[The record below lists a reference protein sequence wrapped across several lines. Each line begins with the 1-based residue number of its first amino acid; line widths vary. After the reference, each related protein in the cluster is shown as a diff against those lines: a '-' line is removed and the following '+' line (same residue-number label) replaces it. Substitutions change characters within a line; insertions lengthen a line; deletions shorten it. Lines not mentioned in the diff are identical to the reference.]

1 MAKTGTA
8 VAVKKQKGGAVVS
21 WEDQL
26 KASAALYKSA
36 EANAGGG
43 KFISVRAGLMAFDGA
58 PIKDNAIEAVVL
70 ESMHENAYY
79 VDPYDADNPHP
90 PVCFAFSDPMA
101 SLKPGE
107 EASELENRMAPH
119 KDSAKPQ
126 HATCKGCPKNDFG
139 TAETGRGKACRNIRR
154 LAILHSDY
162 LKKPATI
169 PSAPIAF
176 MKVPPTST
184 GGWAAYVKK
193 LANVLEK
200 PPFAVI
206 TKVSCRPD
214 VKKQVV
220 VEFDVTG
227 EVKDRNIGSAVF
239 KRHKEAYSLMAIPYQ
254 AEAEGAAKK
263 PAKGAKKA
271 AKKTRKY

>member
-1 MAKTGTA
+1 MAKGTA
-8 VAVKKQKGGAVVS
+8 VAKRGKGGAVVS
-21 WEDQL
+21 WEEQM
-26 KASAALYKSA
+26 KSAAAMYKSA

-43 KFISVRAGLMAFDGA
+43 KFISVRAGIMAFDGA

-70 ESMHENAYY
+70 ESMHENAFYTEGF
-79 VDPYDADNPHP
+79 DADNPHS
-90 PVCFAFSDPMA
+90 PVCFAFSDPMD

-107 EASELENRMAPH
+107 EASVLEDRMVPH
-119 KDSAKPQ
+119 KDSTKPQ
-126 HATCKGCPKNDFG
+126 HATCKGCPQNEFG
-139 TAETGRGKACRNIRR
+139 TAETGRGKACKNIRR
-154 LAILHSDY
+154 LALLHIDY

-200 PPFAVI
+200 PPFAVV

-227 EVKDRNIGSAVF
+227 EVKDRNIGSAVL

-254 AEAEGAAKK
+254 PEAEGAKK
-263 PAKGAKKA
+263 PAKA
-271 AKKTRKY
+271 AKKKARKY